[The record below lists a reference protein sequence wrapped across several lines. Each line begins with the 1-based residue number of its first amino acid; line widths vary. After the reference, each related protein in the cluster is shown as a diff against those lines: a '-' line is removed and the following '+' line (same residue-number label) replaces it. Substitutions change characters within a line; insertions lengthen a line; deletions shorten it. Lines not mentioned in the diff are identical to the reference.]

1 MGYREVLESEA
12 VTTNAENREIENILS
27 CEQAAAE
34 VYREAIAV
42 LTDHSASWKLEL
54 LKHDHEDAVSYW
66 KTQVKALPAQNHR
79 SHLAW
84 AKVLKKI
91 LSTTSLAQVTTVFEK
106 LHDGELSE
114 TKLYKDL
121 LNNSSITAAQK
132 SYIKTILLPAH
143 ESHLKRLE
151 RMLSNSLELAR

>member
-1 MGYREVLESEA
+1 
-12 VTTNAENREIENILS
+12 
-27 CEQAAAE
+27 
-34 VYREAIAV
+34 
-42 LTDHSASWKLEL
+42 
-54 LKHDHEDAVSYW
+54 
-66 KTQVKALPAQNHR
+66 
-79 SHLAW
+79 
-84 AKVLKKI
+84 LKKT
-91 LSTTSLAQVTTVFEK
+91 LSKTNLERDSAAFKNLRDA
-106 LHDGELSE
+106 ELSE